1 MKVKPVRNFDMMHKK
16 ADLYDWS

>member
-1 MKVKPVRNFDMMHKK
+1 MKVKLVRNFDMMHKK